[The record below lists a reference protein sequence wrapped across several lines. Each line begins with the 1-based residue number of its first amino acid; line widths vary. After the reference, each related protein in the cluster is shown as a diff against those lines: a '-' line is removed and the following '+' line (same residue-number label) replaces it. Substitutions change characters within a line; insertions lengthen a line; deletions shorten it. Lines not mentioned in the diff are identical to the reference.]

1 MRYHTA
7 KIDLPDMPITL
18 THHVFQ
24 VIEFRIGFTNPP
36 SDVETKKV
44 IQQNPGEQCGNTRR
58 I

>member
-1 MRYHTA
+1 
-7 KIDLPDMPITL
+7 MPITL